1 MTMPTGSSPLS
12 GLSAN
17 ISGSRSS
24 RFSGRRRAPDMRL
37 KSIKLAGFKSF
48 VDPTTVP
55 FPTNMTS
62 VVGPNGCGKSNIIDA
77 VRWVMGES
85 SAKYLRGESM
95 TDVIFNGSSARKPVG
110 QASIELVFDNSDGT
124 APGEFVSFNE
134 ISVRRRVSREGQ
146 SEYFL
151 NGSKCRRRDITDL
164 FLGTGLGPR
173 SYAIIEQ
180 GMISR
185 LIEAKPEELR
195 IYIEEAAGISKY
207 KERRRETENRIR
219 RTQENLERLT
229 DLREELGRQ
238 LQHLERQ
245 AAAAEKYKAY
255 KKDER
260 QKKAE
265 LTVLRWRALDDD
277 LASWRGKI
285 RDTELELEK
294 HLTERVNLETSLESL
309 RESHH
314 DRTEHFNRAQA
325 RYYEAGADIARIEQS
340 LEHQKER
347 SRQTAAELDQAMAN
361 QREVS
366 RELEQDEDKLARI
379 QEELDMMEPE
389 MESLSIRSEESG
401 EKLQVAEDAM
411 TEWQHQW
418 EAFSSRS
425 SDARRQAELAQSRIR
440 SIEDSIEQLSAR
452 HQKLQDERTQL
463 DGQVDRAELEELLEQ
478 QETLEFRREEAAD
491 RIDAVQEEVQDARQA
506 QKLAEH
512 DVSEQRQRV
521 QSLRAALE
529 SQQAMLDEQMGSQ
542 DNELQDWLSR
552 HGLTDSPRVASQ
564 LVIENGWEFAV
575 EQVIGRFIQGL
586 SLPGIEAI
594 SEALTS
600 APKGLAVVDGAS
612 DLVAAQHGLAA
623 KVSGVAGVTS
633 LLSGI
638 QTVET
643 LAEAL
648 GLRASLNT
656 GETAITPDG
665 VWVSRDWVLMPDS
678 DQGQVGVIERQKKV
692 NELTEQ
698 LAQAEDALE
707 EASGQLEEH
716 RERAERSESARDDAQ
731 AALGDAER
739 ALSGLQSQVSG
750 LRARAEQI
758 DARLERISEDLADV
772 AMNRES
778 QQESLEDV
786 REEWQQALM
795 ETEDS
800 DEEKER
806 LLEQR
811 DSLRENLDRLRQ
823 EARHDRDHSHQ
834 LQLQTQ
840 TLTSQRDALKQ
851 TIERMQL
858 QKERLEERLEIL
870 RESRESAEEP
880 MEDLQMQLEGL
891 LDRRVAEE
899 EKLSAARDS
908 LEEIDREVR
917 EKEQGRTGTDHRIQ
931 DVRSRL
937 EKLKMESQA
946 LEIRSGNHLEQL
958 KELDVKL
965 QEVLDQL
972 PEGANE
978 KDWAEELEKIGNR
991 IQRLGAINLAAI
1003 EEYQVQSE
1011 RKTYL
1016 DSQHEDLIEALETL
1030 DNAIRKIDRETRQRF
1045 KETFDQVNGG
1055 LQALFPK
1062 VFGGGNAYLELTG
1075 EDLLETGVAIMAR
1088 PPGKK
1093 NSTIHLLSGGE
1104 KALTAIALVFSIFQ
1118 LNPAPFCMLD
1128 EVDAPL
1134 DDANVGRYAN
1144 MVKEMSKQVQFI
1156 YITHNKI
1163 AMEMADQ
1170 LMGVTMHEP
1179 GCSRLVSVDVE
1190 EAAALAEA

>member
-1 MTMPTGSSPLS
+1 
-12 GLSAN
+12 
-17 ISGSRSS
+17 
-24 RFSGRRRAPDMRL
+24 MRL

-55 FPTNMTS
+55 FPSNMTA

-124 APGEFVSFNE
+124 APGEFAQFNE

-195 IYIEEAAGISKY
+195 VYIEEAAGISKY
-207 KERRRETENRIR
+207 KERRKETENRIR

-255 KKDER
+255 KQEER

-265 LTVLRWRALDDD
+265 LTVLRWQSLDND
-277 LASWRGKI
+277 LQNWREKI

-294 HLTERVNLETSLESL
+294 FLTERVNLETSLENL
-309 RESHH
+309 REDHH
-314 DRTEHFNRAQA
+314 DRTEHFNKAQA

-340 LEHQKER
+340 LEHQRER
-347 SRQTAAELDQAMAN
+347 SRQTAAELDQALAS
-361 QREVS
+361 E
-366 RELEQDEDKLARI
+366 RELARELSQDEQKLEGI
-379 QEELDMMEPE
+379 QEELDMLEPE
-389 MESLSIRSEESG
+389 LESLSVRSEESG
-401 EKLQVAEDAM
+401 EKLHMAEEAM
-411 TEWQHQW
+411 ADWQQTW
-418 EAFSSRS
+418 EDFSSRS
-425 SDARRQAELAQSRIR
+425 SDARREAELAQSRIR
-440 SIEDSIEQLSAR
+440 SVEDAIEQLR
-452 HQKLQDERTQL
+452 TRKQRLEDERELL

-478 QETLEFRREEAAD
+478 QETLELRREEALE
-491 RIDAVQEEVQDARQA
+491 RINSIQDDLYEARQS
-506 QKLAEH
+506 QKDATQKAADE
-512 DVSEQRQRV
+512 RQQV
-521 QSLRAALE
+521 QSLRASLE
-529 SQQAMLDEQMGSQ
+529 SQESLLEEQLGGQ
-542 DNELQDWLSR
+542 DDALQNWLAEQ
-552 HGLTDSPRVASQ
+552 GLNDAPRLAG
-564 LVIENGWEFAV
+564 LLRIEDGWEFAV
-575 EQVIGRFIQGL
+575 EQVIGRLSQAVTLDGL
-586 SLPGIEAI
+586 DGHVSSLA
-594 SEALTS
+594 T
-600 APKGLAVVDGAS
+600 APKGLALVSNESNPPVSVNTESLAS
-612 DLVAAQHGLAA
+612 
-623 KVSGVAGVTS
+623 KVSGVDALAP

-638 QTVET
+638 RGVVDMDQA
-643 LAEAL
+643 LAARV
-648 GLRASLNT
+648 GLAAGESL
-656 GETAITPDG
+656 ITPAG
-665 VWVSRDWVLMPDS
+665 EWVARDWVLMPNS
-678 DQGQVGVIERQKKV
+678 DAGHVGVIERQKKV
-692 NELTEQ
+692 SELAAQLENAEEALQAANEQ
-698 LAQAEDALE
+698 LELCQQRA
-707 EASGQLEEH
+707 
-716 RERAERSESARDDAQ
+716 ERAEAGREDAQ
-731 AALGDAER
+731 ASLTDAER
-739 ALSGLQSQVSG
+739 DLSNLGSRISGLK
-750 LRARAEQI
+750 ARAEQI
-758 DARLERISEDLADV
+758 DARLQRIGEDLSDV
-772 AMNRES
+772 SVSLEE
-778 QQESLEDV
+778 QQEILLQA
-786 REEWQQALM
+786 REEWQQALSSS
-795 ETEDS
+795 EDS

-811 DSLRENLDRLRQ
+811 DRFREDLDRLRQ
-823 EARHDRDHSHQ
+823 EARHDRDHAHQ
-834 LQLQTQ
+834 LQLQRQ
-840 TLTSQRDALKQ
+840 SLTSQRDGLRQ
-851 TIERMQL
+851 TLERMHM
-858 QKERLEERLEIL
+858 QKERNQERLEIL
-870 RESRESAEEP
+870 RETRESVEEP
-880 MEDLQMQLEGL
+880 IEDLQMQLEGL
-891 LDRRVAEE
+891 LDRRLAEE
-899 EKLSAARDS
+899 EKLGAARDA
-908 LEEIDREVR
+908 LEEIDRKVR
-917 EKEQGRTGTDHRIQ
+917 DIEQGRARIDHVIQ
-931 DVRSRL
+931 DVRSSL

-946 LEIRSGNHLEQL
+946 LEIRSGNQIEQL
-958 KELDVKL
+958 QELDVKL
-965 QEVLDQL
+965 QEVLAQL

-978 KDWAEELEKIGNR
+978 KDWSEELERIGNR

-1016 DSQHEDLIEALETL
+1016 DSQNDDLIEALETL
-1030 DNAIRKIDRETRQRF
+1030 ENAIRKIDRETRQRF
-1045 KETFDQVNGG
+1045 KETFDQINGG

-1144 MVKEMSKQVQFI
+1144 MVKEMSRQVQFI

-1163 AMEMADQ
+1163 AMEMADK

>member
-1 MTMPTGSSPLS
+1 
-12 GLSAN
+12 
-17 ISGSRSS
+17 
-24 RFSGRRRAPDMRL
+24 MRL
-37 KSIKLAGFKSF
+37 KSIKLSGFKSF

-55 FPTNMTS
+55 FPSNMTA

-95 TDVIFNGSSARKPVG
+95 SDVIFNGSSARKPVG
-110 QASIELVFDNSDGT
+110 QASIELVFDNSDGS
-124 APGEFVSFNE
+124 APGEFVRFNE

-195 IYIEEAAGISKY
+195 VYIEEAAGISKY
-207 KERRRETENRIR
+207 KERRKETESRIR

-245 AAAAEKYKAY
+245 AQAAEKYKAY
-255 KKDER
+255 KQEER

-265 LTVLRWRALDDD
+265 LTVLRWQSLDKD
-277 LASWRGKI
+277 LQTWRSRI

-294 HLTERVNLETSLESL
+294 QLSERVSLETSLESL
-309 RESHH
+309 RESHQE
-314 DRTEHFNRAQA
+314 RNEHFNRAQA

-340 LEHQKER
+340 LEHQRDR

-361 QREVS
+361 QRELA
-366 RELEQDEDKLARI
+366 RELDQDQDKLSGI
-379 QEELDMMEPE
+379 QEGLDMLEPE
-389 MESLSIRSEESG
+389 QEALALKSEESG
-401 EKLQVAEDAM
+401 EKLQSAEDAM
-411 TEWQHQW
+411 SEWQHNW
-418 EAFSSRS
+418 EDFSARS
-425 SDARRQAELAQSRIR
+425 ADARRQAELAQSRIR
-440 SIEDSIEQLSAR
+440 SLENAIEQLRSR
-452 HQKLQDERTQL
+452 QQRLQDEQELLESQL
-463 DGQVDRAELEELLEQ
+463 DHAELDDYLEQ
-478 QETLEFRREEAAD
+478 QETLELQREEASE
-491 RIDAVQEEVQDARQA
+491 RINVVQDELQEARHQQRDAEQAATDARQ
-506 QKLAEH
+506 Q
-512 DVSEQRQRV
+512 V
-521 QSLRAALE
+521 QSLRASLE
-529 SQQAMLDEQMGSQ
+529 SQQALLDEQMGGQ
-542 DNELQDWLSR
+542 NDTLQAWLNDR
-552 HGLTDSPRVASQ
+552 GLSNNPRLAKQ
-564 LVIENGWEFAV
+564 LRIEDGWEFAV
-575 EQVIGRFIQGL
+575 EQVIGRFTQGL
-586 SLPGIEAI
+586 SVPGLSSVQ
-594 SEALTS
+594 SEMEG
-600 APKGLAVVDGAS
+600 APRGLA
-612 DLVAAQHGLAA
+612 LVSRDTGSTSESGGLAG
-623 KVSGVAGVTS
+623 KVAGAGGMASV
-633 LLSGI
+633 
-638 QTVET
+638 
-643 LAEAL
+643 LALVDTAESMEEAL
-648 GLRASLNT
+648 GRQSTLAPGNSI
-656 GETAITPDG
+656 ITREG
-665 VWVSRDWVLMPDS
+665 AWLSADWVLMPDS
-678 DQGQVGVIERQKKV
+678 DAAQVGVIERQKKV
-692 NELTEQ
+692 TALTEE
-698 LAQAEDALE
+698 LEQAEAAMETATGNLDRLLE
-707 EASGQLEEH
+707 QS
-716 RERAERSESARDDAQ
+716 ERAEAARDEAQ
-731 AALGDAER
+731 ARLSDADREL
-739 ALSGLQSQVSG
+739 ATLSSKISGLK
-750 LRARAEQI
+750 ARAEQI
-758 DARLERISEDLADV
+758 DARLQRIRDDLADV
-772 AMNRES
+772 SMSLEE
-778 QQESLEDV
+778 QQEQLQET
-786 REEWQQALM
+786 REEWQQALSS
-795 ETEDS
+795 TEDS

-806 LLEQR
+806 LLERR
-811 DSLRENLDRLRQ
+811 DVLRENLDRLRQ
-823 EARHDRDHSHQ
+823 EARHDRDHAHQ
-834 LQLQTQ
+834 LQLQLQ
-840 TLTSQRDALKQ
+840 SLNSQRDGLRQ

-858 QKERLEERLEIL
+858 QKERLDERLDIL

-880 MEDLQMQLEGL
+880 IEDLQMQLEGL
-891 LDRRVAEE
+891 LDRRLAEE
-899 EKLSAARDS
+899 EKLGAARDA
-908 LEEIDREVR
+908 LEEIDQDVR
-917 EKEQGRTGTDHRIQ
+917 EREQRRSRTEHTIQ
-931 DVRSRL
+931 DVRAAL

-946 LEIRSGNHLEQL
+946 LEIRAGNHIEQL
-958 KELDVKL
+958 EELDVRL
-965 QEVLDQL
+965 QEVLSTL
-972 PEGANE
+972 PEDASE
-978 KDWAEELEKIGNR
+978 KAWAEELEKLGAR

-1016 DSQHEDLIEALETL
+1016 DSQHEDLMEALETL
-1030 DNAIRKIDRETRQRF
+1030 DTAIRKIDRETRQRF

-1179 GCSRLVSVDVE
+1179 GCSRLVSVDVD

>member
-1 MTMPTGSSPLS
+1 
-12 GLSAN
+12 
-17 ISGSRSS
+17 
-24 RFSGRRRAPDMRL
+24 MRL

-110 QASIELVFDNSDGT
+110 QASIELIFDNSDGS
-124 APGEFVSFNE
+124 APGEFVRFNE

-146 SEYFL
+146 SDYFL

-195 IYIEEAAGISKY
+195 VYIEEAAGISKY

-229 DLREELGRQ
+229 DLRDELGRQ

-245 AAAAEKYKAY
+245 AAAAEKYKAF
-255 KKDER
+255 KQEER

-265 LTVLRWRALDDD
+265 LTVLRWKSLDDD
-277 LASWRGKI
+277 LQTWRTRI

-294 HLTERVNLETSLESL
+294 YLTERVNLETSLEAL
-309 RESHH
+309 RDSHQE
-314 DRTEHFNRAQA
+314 RTEHFNRAQA
-325 RYYEAGADIARIEQS
+325 RFYEAGADIARIEQS
-340 LEHQKER
+340 LEHQRER
-347 SRQTAAELDQAMAN
+347 SRQTATELDQAMAN
-361 QREVS
+361 QRELA
-366 RELEQDEDKLARI
+366 RELEQDEEKLAGI
-379 QEELDMMEPE
+379 QEELDMIEPE
-389 MESLSIRSEESG
+389 QEALAMRAEESG
-401 EKLQVAEDAM
+401 EKLQRAEDAM
-411 TEWQHQW
+411 SDWQQAW
-418 EAFSSRS
+418 EQFSSRS
-425 SDARRQAELAQSRIR
+425 ADARRQAELAQSRIR
-440 SIEDSIEQLSAR
+440 SLEDAINQLQNRQQRLKDEQEL
-452 HQKLQDERTQL
+452 LEGQL
-463 DGQVDRAELEELLEQ
+463 DRAELEGLLEQ
-478 QETLEFRREEAAD
+478 QEALQLQREDASE
-491 RIDAVQEEVQDARQA
+491 RIAAVQDELYEARQ
-506 QKLAEH
+506 QYKDAEQN
-512 DVSEQRQRV
+512 VSGYRQRV
-521 QSLRAALE
+521 QSLQATLD
-529 SQQAMLDEQMGSQ
+529 SQQALLDEQMGGQ
-542 DNELQDWLSR
+542 DDALQTWLRES
-552 HGLTDSPRVASQ
+552 GLESAPRVAQQ
-564 LVIENGWEFAV
+564 LTIDNGWEFAV
-575 EQVIGRFIQGL
+575 EQVISRFSQGVTV
-586 SLPGIEAI
+586 PGLGDLHQAMVN
-594 SEALTS
+594 
-600 APKGLAVVDGAS
+600 APRGLALVNGKGAGPGS
-612 DLVAAQHGLAA
+612 GSGLAA
-623 KVSGVAGVTS
+623 RVSGAGGIS
-633 LLSGI
+633 ALLSGI
-638 QTVET
+638 DTTDSLE
-643 LAEAL
+643 LAL
-648 GLRASLNT
+648 SRQASLAS
-656 GETAITPDG
+656 GESVITRDG
-665 VWVSRDWVLMPDS
+665 VWVARDWILMPDS
-678 DQGQVGVIERQKKV
+678 DAGQVGVIERQKKV
-692 NELTEQ
+692 SQLGEEL
-698 LAQAEDALE
+698 AEADALLQ
-707 EASGQLEEH
+707 EASAQLEALQE
-716 RERAERSESARDDAQ
+716 RVERAESDRDDAQ
-731 AALGDAER
+731 GRLSDAER
-739 ALSGLQSQVSG
+739 ELGGLSSKISGLK
-750 LRARAEQI
+750 ARAEQI
-758 DARLERISEDLADV
+758 DDRLQRIRDDA
-772 AMNRES
+772 
-778 QQESLEDV
+778 EDV
-786 REEWQQALM
+786 VMGIEEQLEQLQEAREEWQDALAS
-795 ETEDS
+795 TEDS
-800 DEEKER
+800 DEEKEQ
-806 LLEQR
+806 LLERR
-811 DSLRENLDRLRQ
+811 DSLRENLDHLRQ
-823 EARHDRDHSHQ
+823 EARHERDHAHQ
-834 LQLQTQ
+834 LQLQLQ
-840 TLTSQRDALKQ
+840 SLNSQRDGLKQ
-851 TIERMQL
+851 TLERMQM
-858 QKERLEERLEIL
+858 QKERLDERLDIL
-870 RESRESAEEP
+870 RESREQAEEP
-880 MEDLQMQLEGL
+880 IEDLQMQLEGL
-891 LDRRVAEE
+891 LDRRLAEE
-899 EKLSAARDS
+899 EKLGAARDA

-917 EKEQGRTGTDHRIQ
+917 EKEQGRGRTEHEVQ
-931 DVRSRL
+931 DIRARL

-946 LEIRSGNHLEQL
+946 LEIRSGNHIEQL
-958 KELDVKL
+958 RELDVKL
-965 QEVLDQL
+965 QDVLEQL
-972 PEGANE
+972 PEEATE
-978 KDWAEELEKIGNR
+978 QSWADELEKIGNR

-1011 RKTYL
+1011 RKNYL
-1016 DSQHEDLIEALETL
+1016 DSQHEDLTEALETL
-1030 DNAIRKIDRETRQRF
+1030 DNAIRRIDRETRQRF

>member
-1 MTMPTGSSPLS
+1 
-12 GLSAN
+12 
-17 ISGSRSS
+17 
-24 RFSGRRRAPDMRL
+24 MRL

-55 FPTNMTS
+55 FPSNMTA

-110 QASIELVFDNSDGT
+110 QASIELVFDNSDGS

-146 SEYFL
+146 SDYFL

-229 DLREELGRQ
+229 DLRDELGRQ

-255 KKDER
+255 KHEER

-265 LTVLRWRALDDD
+265 LTVLRWQTLDND
-277 LASWRGKI
+277 LQNWRSKI

-294 HLTERVNLETSLESL
+294 RLTERVNLETSMESL
-309 RESHH
+309 RDNHL
-314 DRTEHFNRAQA
+314 DRTEHFNKAQA

-340 LEHQKER
+340 LEHQRER

-361 QREVS
+361 QRELA
-366 RELEQDEDKLARI
+366 RELEQDESRLAGI
-379 QEELDMMEPE
+379 QEELDMIEPE
-389 MESLSIRSEESG
+389 QEALALRSEESG
-401 EKLQVAEDAM
+401 EELQMAEDAM
-411 TEWQHQW
+411 SEWQQQW
-418 EAFSSRS
+418 EDFSGRS
-425 SDARRQAELAQSRIR
+425 SDARRQAELSQSRIR
-440 SIEDSIEQLSAR
+440 SLEDAIEQLR
-452 HQKLQDERTQL
+452 NRYRKLEDEQALL
-463 DGQVDRAELEELLEQ
+463 DGQMDRAELEELLEQ
-478 QETLEFRREEAAD
+478 QETLELQREEASE
-491 RIDAVQEEVQDARQA
+491 RIATIQENLYEARQNQREA
-506 QKLAEH
+506 EQAAAEDRQK
-512 DVSEQRQRV
+512 V
-521 QSLRAALE
+521 QSLRASLE
-529 SQQAMLDEQMGSQ
+529 SQQALLDEQLGGQ
-542 DNELQDWLSR
+542 DDALQGWLSE
-552 HGLTDSPRVASQ
+552 HGLTDSPRVAGKLS
-564 LVIENGWEFAV
+564 IENGWEFAV
-575 EQVIGRFIQGL
+575 EQVIGRFTHGL
-586 SLPGIEAI
+586 ALPGIEDLSA
-594 SEALTS
+594 AMAS
-600 APKGLAVVDGAS
+600 APKGLA
-612 DLVAAQHGLAA
+612 LVNSVEQQPAEFSGDRLAA
-623 KVSGVAGVTS
+623 KVSGLPAVSSLMAG
-633 LLSGI
+633 I
-638 QTVET
+638 KTVET
-643 LAEAL
+643 LDHAL
-648 GLRASLNT
+648 ELRASLT
-656 GETAITPDG
+656 DGESAITPEG
-665 VWVSRDWVLMPDS
+665 VWVSRDWLLMPDS
-678 DQGQVGVIERQKKV
+678 EAGQVGVIERQKKV
-692 NELTEQ
+692 SELTEQ
-698 LAQAEDALE
+698 LAQAEESLE
-707 EASGQLEEH
+707 LTSDRLDSLQ
-716 RERAERSESARDDAQ
+716 ERAERAEAERDDAQ
-731 AALGDAER
+731 ASLSDAER
-739 ALSGLQSQVSG
+739 ELSGLSSRISG

-758 DARLERISEDLADV
+758 DARLKSIREDLSDV
-772 AMNRES
+772 SLNLEDRE
-778 QQESLEDV
+778 ESLQGA
-786 REEWQQALM
+786 REEWQQALASS
-795 ETEDS
+795 EDS

-811 DSLRENLDRLRQ
+811 DSLRENLDRLRHD
-823 EARHDRDHSHQ
+823 ARHDRDHAHQ
-834 LQLQTQ
+834 LQLQLQ
-840 TLTSQRDALKQ
+840 SLHSQRDGLKQ
-851 TIERMQL
+851 TIERMQM
-858 QKERLEERLEIL
+858 QKERIEERLEIL

-880 MEDLQMQLEGL
+880 IEDLQMQLEGL
-891 LDRRVAEE
+891 LDRRLAEE
-899 EKLSAARDS
+899 EKLGGARDA

-917 EKEQGRTGTDHRIQ
+917 DKEQGRSRVDHQIQ
-931 DVRSRL
+931 DVRSSL

-946 LEIRSGNHLEQL
+946 LEIRSGNHIEQL

-965 QEVLDQL
+965 QDILEQL

-1016 DSQHEDLIEALETL
+1016 DSQNDDLMEALETL

-1045 KETFDQVNGG
+1045 KETFDQVNSG

-1075 EDLLETGVAIMAR
+1075 EDLLETGVTIMAR

-1163 AMEMADQ
+1163 AMELGDQ

>member
-1 MTMPTGSSPLS
+1 
-12 GLSAN
+12 
-17 ISGSRSS
+17 
-24 RFSGRRRAPDMRL
+24 MRL
-37 KSIKLAGFKSF
+37 KSIKLSGFKSF

-55 FPTNMTS
+55 FPSNMTA

-95 TDVIFNGSSARKPVG
+95 SDVIFNGSTARKPVG
-110 QASIELVFDNSDGT
+110 QASIELVFDNSDGS

-195 IYIEEAAGISKY
+195 VYIEEAAGISKY
-207 KERRRETENRIR
+207 KERRKETESRIR

-245 AAAAEKYKAY
+245 AQAAEKYKAY
-255 KKDER
+255 KQEER

-265 LTVLRWRALDDD
+265 LTVLRWQSLDKD
-277 LASWRGKI
+277 LQTWRSRI

-294 HLTERVNLETSLESL
+294 QLSERVGLETSLESL
-309 RESHH
+309 RDSHQ
-314 DRTEHFNRAQA
+314 DRNDHFNRAQA

-340 LEHQKER
+340 LEHQRER

-361 QREVS
+361 QRELA
-366 RELEQDEDKLARI
+366 RELEQDQDKLSGI
-379 QEELDMMEPE
+379 QEELDMLEPE
-389 MESLSIRSEESG
+389 QEALALKSEESG
-401 EKLQVAEDAM
+401 EKLHSAEEAM
-411 TEWQHQW
+411 NEWQQSW
-418 EAFSSRS
+418 EDFSARS
-425 SDARRQAELAQSRIR
+425 ADARRQAELAQSRIR
-440 SIEDSIEQLSAR
+440 SLEDAIEQLR
-452 HQKLQDERTQL
+452 TRQQRLQDEQELL
-463 DGQVDRAELEELLEQ
+463 DGQLDRAELDGLLEQ
-478 QETLEFRREEAAD
+478 QETLELQREESSE
-491 RIDAVQEEVQDARQA
+491 RINVVQDELQEARHQQRDAEQTATDARQ
-506 QKLAEH
+506 Q
-512 DVSEQRQRV
+512 V
-521 QSLRAALE
+521 QSLKASLE
-529 SQQAMLDEQMGSQ
+529 SQQALLDEQMGGQ
-542 DNELQDWLSR
+542 DDTLQAWLNDQ
-552 HGLTDSPRVASQ
+552 GLSNSPRLASQ
-564 LVIENGWEFAV
+564 LRIEDGWEFAV
-575 EQVIGRFIQGL
+575 EQVMGRFTQGL
-586 SLPGIEAI
+586 SVPGLG
-594 SEALTS
+594 SVS
-600 APKGLAVVDGAS
+600 SVMSGAPRGLALVSGDSGAAVQS
-612 DLVAAQHGLAA
+612 EGLAS
-623 KVSGVAGVTS
+623 KVTGAGGMASV
-633 LLSGI
+633 LA
-638 QTVET
+638 QVET
-643 LAEAL
+643 AESIEEAL
-648 GLRASLNT
+648 GRQGALEPGKSI
-656 GETAITPDG
+656 ITREG
-665 VWVSRDWVLMPDS
+665 AWLSADWILMPDS
-678 DQGQVGVIERQKKV
+678 DAAQVGVIERQKKV
-692 NELTEQ
+692 TALAGELE
-698 LAQAEDALE
+698 QAEAALE
-707 EASGQLEEH
+707 AATDNLDRLLEQS
-716 RERAERSESARDDAQ
+716 ERAEAARDEAQ
-731 AALGDAER
+731 ARLADADR
-739 ALSGLQSQVSG
+739 QLATLTSKISGLK
-750 LRARAEQI
+750 ARAEQI
-758 DARLERISEDLADV
+758 DARLQRIRDDLADV
-772 AMNRES
+772 AMNLEE
-778 QQESLEDV
+778 QQAQLQET
-786 REEWQQALM
+786 REEWQQALAS
-795 ETEDS
+795 TEDS

-806 LLEQR
+806 LLERR
-811 DSLRENLDRLRQ
+811 DVLRENLDRLRQ
-823 EARHDRDHSHQ
+823 EARHDRDHAHQ
-834 LQLQTQ
+834 LQLQLQ
-840 TLTSQRDALKQ
+840 SLNSQRDGLRQ
-851 TIERMQL
+851 TIDRMQL
-858 QKERLEERLEIL
+858 QKERIDERLDIL

-880 MEDLQMQLEGL
+880 IEDLQMQLEVL
-891 LDRRVAEE
+891 LDRRLAEE
-899 EKLSAARDS
+899 EKLGAARDA
-908 LEEIDREVR
+908 LEEIDQDVR
-917 EKEQGRTGTDHRIQ
+917 QKEQNRSRIEHTIQ
-931 DVRSRL
+931 DVRASL

-946 LEIRSGNHLEQL
+946 LEIRAGNHLEQL
-958 KELDVKL
+958 EELDIRL
-965 QEVLDQL
+965 QQVLSTL
-972 PEGANE
+972 PEDASE
-978 KDWAEELEKIGNR
+978 TVWAEELEKLGSR

-1016 DSQHEDLIEALETL
+1016 DSQHEDLMEALETL
-1030 DNAIRKIDRETRQRF
+1030 DTAIRKIDRETRQRF

-1144 MVKEMSKQVQFI
+1144 LVKEMSKQVQFI

-1163 AMEMADQ
+1163 SMEMADQ

-1179 GCSRLVSVDVE
+1179 GCSRLVSVDVD

>member
-1 MTMPTGSSPLS
+1 
-12 GLSAN
+12 
-17 ISGSRSS
+17 
-24 RFSGRRRAPDMRL
+24 MRL

-55 FPTNMTS
+55 FPSNMTA

-110 QASIELVFDNSDGT
+110 QASIELVFDNSDGS
-124 APGEFVSFNE
+124 APGEFVKFNE
-134 ISVRRRVSREGQ
+134 ISVKRRVSREGQ

-195 IYIEEAAGISKY
+195 VYIEEAAGISKY

-255 KKDER
+255 KQEER
-260 QKKAE
+260 EKKAE
-265 LTVLRWRALDDD
+265 LTVLRWKALDDD
-277 LASWRGKI
+277 LQTWRGKI

-294 HLTERVNLETSLESL
+294 FLTERVNLETSLESL
-309 RESHH
+309 REDHH
-314 DRTEHFNRAQA
+314 ERTEHFNRAQA

-340 LEHQKER
+340 LEHQRER
-347 SRQTAAELDQAMAN
+347 SRQTAAELDQALAN
-361 QREVS
+361 ERELG
-366 RELEQDEDKLARI
+366 RELEQDEEKLATLR
-379 QEELDMMEPE
+379 EELDMIEPE
-389 MESLSIRSEESG
+389 QEALTIRSEESA
-401 EKLQVAEDAM
+401 EKLQQAEEAM
-411 TEWQHQW
+411 SDWQHRW
-418 EAFSSRS
+418 DEFSTRS

-440 SIEDSIEQLSAR
+440 SLEDAIEQLKAR
-452 HQKLQDERTQL
+452 QQKLRDEQALL
-463 DGQVDRAELEELLEQ
+463 DGQLDRSELEQLLEE
-478 QETLEFRREEAAD
+478 QETLELKREEASE
-491 RIDAVQEEVQDARQA
+491 RIQQLQDQVYSSRQT
-506 QKLAEH
+506 LREAEQSS
-512 DVSEQRQRV
+512 SEYRQTV
-521 QSLRAALE
+521 QSLKATLE
-529 SQQAMLDEQMGSQ
+529 SQQALLDEQMGAG
-542 DNELQDWLSR
+542 DDALQAWLADQ
-552 HGLTDSPRVASQ
+552 GLTDAPRLAAKLS
-564 LVIENGWEFAV
+564 IEDGWEFAV
-575 EQVIGRFIQGL
+575 EQVIGRFTQGL
-586 SLPGIEAI
+586 TLPEFDQLAT
-594 SEALTS
+594 ALES
-600 APKGLAVVDGAS
+600 APKGFAVVSDGAAS
-612 DLVAAQHGLAA
+612 PSTNGLAA
-623 KVSGVAGVTS
+623 KVSGVAGIS
-633 LLSGI
+633 QLLSA
-638 QTVET
+638 VHAADT
-643 LAEAL
+643 LPEAMANRA
-648 GLRASLNT
+648 GLAP
-656 GETAITPDG
+656 GESIITRDG
-665 VWVSRDWVLMPDS
+665 VWLSRDWLLMPDS
-678 DQGQVGVIERQKKV
+678 DTAQVGVIERQKKV
-692 NELTEQ
+692 AELQAKLAEAEARLEQATEQ
-698 LAQAEDALE
+698 LE
-707 EASGQLEEH
+707 QLQEKA
-716 RERAERSESARDDAQ
+716 ERAETARDEAQ
-731 AALGDAER
+731 ARHSDIERELGALASR
-739 ALSGLQSQVSG
+739 ASGLK
-750 LRARAEQI
+750 ARAEQI
-758 DARLERISEDLADV
+758 DARLSRIGEDIADVDLAL
-772 AMNRES
+772 EE
-778 QQESLEDV
+778 QQANLQEA
-786 REEWQQALM
+786 REEWDIALASS
-795 ETEDS
+795 EDS
-800 DEEKER
+800 DEEKEQ

-823 EARHDRDHSHQ
+823 EARHDRDHAHQ
-834 LQLQTQ
+834 LQLQLQ
-840 TLTSQRDALKQ
+840 TLQSQRDGLQQ
-851 TIERMQL
+851 TIDRMQM
-858 QKERLEERLEIL
+858 QKERLEERLDVL

-880 MEDLQMQLEGL
+880 IEDLQLQLEGL
-891 LDRRVAEE
+891 LERRLAEE
-899 EKLSAARDS
+899 EKLSAARDA
-908 LEEIDREVR
+908 LEEIDRQVR
-917 EKEQGRTGTDHRIQ
+917 DREQGRSRTEHQVQEIRA
-931 DVRSRL
+931 RL

-946 LEIRSGNHLEQL
+946 LEIRSGNHIEQL
-958 KELDVKL
+958 KELNVKL
-965 QEVLDQL
+965 QEVLEQL
-972 PEGANE
+972 PEDAEE
-978 KDWAEELEKIGNR
+978 KVWAEELEKIGNR

-1016 DSQHEDLIEALETL
+1016 DEQHNDLMEALETL

-1179 GCSRLVSVDVE
+1179 GCSRLVSVDVD

>member
-1 MTMPTGSSPLS
+1 
-12 GLSAN
+12 
-17 ISGSRSS
+17 
-24 RFSGRRRAPDMRL
+24 MRL

-55 FPTNMTS
+55 FPTNMTA

-110 QASIELVFDNSDGT
+110 QATIELVFDNSDGS
-124 APGEFVSFNE
+124 APGEFVRFNE

-207 KERRRETENRIR
+207 KERRRETENRMR

-229 DLREELGRQ
+229 DLCEELGRQ

-245 AAAAEKYKAY
+245 AAAAEKYKSH
-255 KKDER
+255 KHDER

-265 LTVLRWRALDDD
+265 LTVLRWRALDND
-277 LASWRGKI
+277 LQTWRDKT

-294 HLTERVNLETSLESL
+294 QLTGRISLETSLESL
-309 RESHH
+309 RGSHQE
-314 DRTEHFNRAQA
+314 RTEHFNRAQA

-340 LEHQKER
+340 LEHQRER
-347 SRQTAAELDQAMAN
+347 SRQTAAELDQSMAN
-361 QREVS
+361 QRELA
-366 RELEQDEDKLARI
+366 RELSQDEEKQATIR
-379 QEELDMMEPE
+379 EELDMIEPE
-389 MESLSIRSEESG
+389 QEALAIRSEEST
-401 EKLQVAEDAM
+401 EKLQQAEEAM
-411 TEWQHQW
+411 SEWQQRW
-418 EAFSSRS
+418 EEFSSRS
-425 SDARRQAELAQSRIR
+425 ADARREAELAQSRIR
-440 SIEDSIEQLSAR
+440 SLDEAIEQLLKR
-452 HQKLQDERTQL
+452 QRKLHDEQTQL
-463 DGQVDRAELEELLEQ
+463 DGQVDRTELEEFEQQ
-478 QETLEFRREEAAD
+478 QETLELQREDSAE
-491 RIDAVQEEVQDARQA
+491 RIEAVQDELYDARHNQRDTEQSLADARQ
-506 QKLAEH
+506 Q
-512 DVSEQRQRV
+512 V
-521 QSLRAALE
+521 QSLQAALE
-529 SQQAMLDEQMGSQ
+529 SQQSLLDEQMGGQ
-542 DNELQDWLSR
+542 DDTLQAWLAENEL
-552 HGLTDSPRVASQ
+552 GNSPRVAGKLQ
-564 LVIENGWEFAV
+564 IDDGWEFAL
-575 EQVIGRFIQGL
+575 EQIIGRFSQGL
-586 SLPGIEAI
+586 LLPDIDSL
-594 SEALTS
+594 SQALQG
-600 APKGLAVVDGAS
+600 APKGLAVLQPGLGGGPA
-612 DLVAAQHGLAA
+612 HGLAA
-623 KVSGVAGVTS
+623 KVNGPPSVNAMLAGIGTAEN
-633 LLSGI
+633 LADALT
-638 QTVET
+638 QRAQ
-643 LAEAL
+643 LAE
-648 GLRASLNT
+648 GRSIVT
-656 GETAITPDG
+656 REG
-665 VWVSRDWVLMPDS
+665 VWVARDWVLMPDS
-678 DQGQVGVIERQKKV
+678 DAGQIGIIERQKKV
-692 NELTEQ
+692 DELAAQ
-698 LAQAEDALE
+698 LTQAEQSLE
-707 EASGQLEEH
+707 EVSTRYEALQE
-716 RERAERSESARDDAQ
+716 RTERAEAARDDAQ
-731 AALGDAER
+731 ARLSETDRELGIVV
-739 ALSGLQSQVSG
+739 SKVSG

-758 DARLERISEDLADV
+758 DARLAHIHEDVSDV
-772 AMNRES
+772 ALN
-778 QQESLEDV
+778 LEDKQENLGIA
-786 REEWQQALM
+786 REEWQQALAL
-795 ETEDS
+795 TEDS
-800 DEEKER
+800 DDEKER

-811 DSLRENLDRLRQ
+811 DLCRETLDNLRQ
-823 EARHDRDHSHQ
+823 EARHDRDHAHQ
-834 LQLQTQ
+834 LQLQLQ
-840 TLTSQRDALKQ
+840 SLSSQRDGLNQ
-851 TIERMQL
+851 TIDRMQL

-870 RESRESAEEP
+870 RESRENAEEP
-880 MEDLQMQLEGL
+880 IEELQMQLEGL
-891 LDRRVAEE
+891 LDRRLSEE
-899 EKLSAARDS
+899 DKLGVARDA

-917 EKEQGRTGTDHRIQ
+917 EKEQGRSGTDHRIQ
-931 DVRSRL
+931 DVRSKL

-946 LEIRSGNHLEQL
+946 LEIRAGNYIEQL
-958 KELDVKL
+958 EELDVKL
-965 QEVLDQL
+965 QDVLTQL
-972 PEGANE
+972 PEDASQDE
-978 KDWAEELEKIGNR
+978 WAAELERIGNR

-1003 EEYQVQSE
+1003 DEYKVQSE

-1016 DSQHEDLIEALETL
+1016 DSQHDDLIEALEIL
-1030 DNAIRKIDRETRQRF
+1030 DTAIRKIDRETRQRF

-1144 MVKEMSKQVQFI
+1144 LVKEMSSQVQFI

-1163 AMEMADQ
+1163 AMEMGDQ

-1179 GCSRLVSVDVE
+1179 GCSRLVTVDVE
-1190 EAAALAEA
+1190 EAVALVEA